1 MADDPKAVVRGVID
15 ALNRG
20 DLDAFTQL
28 LAPDAVDRTPLPA
41 QAPGVEGWRRKWKML
56 YEAFPDVN
64 LAIEECIAEGGT
76 VATRYT
82 MRATHEG
89 EFLGIP
95 PTGKE
100 VEILLLDMI
109 RVRDGKV
116 VEHWGLFDQTAL
128 MEQLG
133 VR

>member
-1 MADDPKAVVRGVID
+1 MVDDPKAVVRAVID

-20 DLDAFTQL
+20 DLDAFTGL
-28 LAPDAVDRTPLPA
+28 LAPDAVDRTPLPG
-41 QAPGVEGWRRKWKML
+41 QGPGVEEWRRKWEML
-56 YEAFPDVN
+56 YAAFPDVS
-64 LAIEECIAEGGT
+64 LAIEEMAAEAGT

-89 EFLGIP
+89 EFMGMP
-95 PTGKE
+95 PTGRKL
-100 VEILLLDMI
+100 EILLLDMI

-116 VEHWGLFDQTAL
+116 AEHWGLFDQTAL
-128 MEQLG
+128 TAQLG